1 MSKMQI
7 LRKLETILDE
17 MEHGKTWGTVELE
30 VRDGAPVLIRKI
42 TTEKIESAEG
52 KSHAQRFSR

>member
-17 MEHGKTWGTVELE
+17 MEHAKTWGTVELE
-30 VRDGAPVLIRKI
+30 IRDGAPVLIRKI
-42 TTEKIESAEG
+42 TTEKIEGEG
-52 KSHAQRFSR
+52 KSHANRFSR